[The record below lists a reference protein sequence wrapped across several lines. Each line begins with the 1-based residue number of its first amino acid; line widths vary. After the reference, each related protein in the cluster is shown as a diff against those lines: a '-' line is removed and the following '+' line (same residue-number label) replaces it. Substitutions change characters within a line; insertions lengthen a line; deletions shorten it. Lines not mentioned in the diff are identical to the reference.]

1 MAAPPPSVSDTGSSP
16 DRDDAPPASPP
27 CGAAQPTAAFV
38 VPAQPMAARTAS
50 VSPSWRD
57 PDSGAAQPA
66 SASGGAAQPTP
77 PSSGAA
83 QPTFSA
89 PTRPRPDA
97 RPLRGLQID
106 KLTVGFYNV
115 GIQLSEVGG
124 QGWQIKDHLLAD
136 DLAKAFEVHALDILC
151 LSELR
156 NIPGSD
162 VCDWIRGLLSERERP
177 PVRVYGEGHYL
188 TIVKSN
194 RVAVLQCKL
203 VSGFVPDQ
211 ADRCFQHLRVFVGD
225 DKEPVSIVNC
235 HAPASNDRRL
245 TVDGRRNTLLACHN
259 ACAGD
264 RFIWGGDFNTGTIQ
278 LSALV
283 QKICHSY
290 TIDSSAAQPGCLQMV
305 FSNPSTFKPGDLA
318 MTYGLRSVQTNSEV
332 GASFDGASDAHDLV
346 VVKVFLRTVLE
357 NATGTSPVLQVT
369 AANPP
374 LTWGATRS
382 LPSSAAQPATSS
394 AVVYTPT
401 TLRVNAIFG
410 SDASAEAELQ
420 EVLEKIGRNF
430 LFGKVANIAPSSD
443 ECFEAAAVPHITEK
457 LEEFLRVVQEQRA
470 NHQRRNPG
478 EDSDAV
484 LTSIQMQQIHNEW
497 INDYRSWMNVEKV
510 QEYDRLKTGRFKG
523 DVQKAHKLRRSAFS
537 AYLFQII
544 GNKHVLLSAIKHPI
558 CSAAQPAE
566 AIRRFMDTWEP
577 VQDDEYEGTPA
588 PSTHERRAPWTS
600 RPARS
605 RSARR

>member
-1 MAAPPPSVSDTGSSP
+1 MAAPPPSVSDTGSGP
-16 DRDDAPPASPP
+16 DTDDAPPASPP
-27 CGAAQPTAAFV
+27 TDAAQPTARG
-38 VPAQPMAARTAS
+38 ARPAS

-97 RPLRGLQID
+97 RPLRRRPIE
-106 KLTVGFYNV
+106 KLTVDFYNV

-124 QGWQIKDHLLAD
+124 QGWQIKDRLLAD
-136 DLAKAFEVHALDILC
+136 DLAKAFEVHELDILC
-151 LSELR
+151 LSEIR

-162 VCDWIRGLLSERERP
+162 VCDWIRGLLSEREGP
-177 PVRVYGEGHYL
+177 PVRVYAEGHYL
-188 TIVKSN
+188 TIVTSN

-235 HAPASNDRRL
+235 HAPASNERRL
-245 TVDGRRNTLLACHN
+245 TVDGRRSTLLACHN

-264 RFIWGGDFNTGTIQ
+264 RFIWGGDFNTGMIQ

-290 TIDSSAAQPGCLQMV
+290 TIDPSAAQPGCFSLQMV

-318 MTYGLRSVQTNSEV
+318 MTYGLRSFQTNSEV

-346 VVKVFLRTVLE
+346 VAKVFLRAVLE

-374 LTWGATRS
+374 LTWGVKYS
-382 LPSSAAQPATSS
+382 VPSSAAQPATSS

-401 TLRVNAIFG
+401 TLRVSDIFG
-410 SDASAEAELQ
+410 GDAFAEAELH

-443 ECFEAAAVPHITEK
+443 EGFEAAAVPHITEK

-484 LTSIQMQQIHNEW
+484 LTSFQMQQIHNEW
-497 INDYRSWMNVEKV
+497 INDYKSWMNVEKI
-510 QEYDRLKTGRFKG
+510 QDYDRLKTGRFPG

-558 CSAAQPAE
+558 CSAAQPAQ

-588 PSTHERRAPWTS
+588 PSTHERRAPWTR